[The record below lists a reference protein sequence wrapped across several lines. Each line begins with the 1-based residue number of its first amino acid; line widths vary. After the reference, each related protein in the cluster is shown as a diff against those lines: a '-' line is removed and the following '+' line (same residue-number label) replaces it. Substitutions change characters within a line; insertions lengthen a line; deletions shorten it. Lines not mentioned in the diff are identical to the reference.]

1 MNIYKLGNNN
11 HFPDGLIVTIG
22 MFDGVHMGHKKI
34 LSFLKEKAM
43 EFNLRPVVI
52 TFNKHP
58 RHVLKNDADAFKLLN
73 TEEERHQLLENYG
86 INDVVEIDFTPEIAS
101 LSTYDFSK
109 RYLLGLLNIK
119 ALVLGYDNMF
129 GNKKINDFQRIY
141 ELGKNY
147 NFAIFEASS
156 YVYNDIHV
164 SSTQIR
170 KALDAGDIELVN
182 AMLGYY
188 YFADGCIIK
197 GRQIGRTIGFPTAN
211 IELSNHLKM
220 LPKEGV
226 YATIITL
233 NGSNY
238 IGMANIGTQP
248 TFESYKTTF
257 EIHILNFNGDIYGQS
272 IEVKFIKRIRDI
284 QKFDNAQSLM
294 EQLEHD
300 REQCLQII
308 DKITIE

>member
-1 MNIYKLGNNN
+1 
-11 HFPDGLIVTIG
+11 
-22 MFDGVHMGHKKI
+22 
-34 LSFLKEKAM
+34 M

-226 YATIITL
+226 YATIINL

>member
-11 HFPDGLIVTIG
+11 HFPDDLIVTIG

>member
-1 MNIYKLGNNN
+1 MNIYKLSNNN
-11 HFPDGLIVTIG
+11 HFPDDLIVTIG

-226 YATIITL
+226 YATIIIL

>member
-1 MNIYKLGNNN
+1 MNIYKLDTNN
-11 HFPDGLIVTIG
+11 HFPDDIIATIG

-34 LSFLKEKAM
+34 LSFLKEKATDL
-43 EFNLRPVVI
+43 NLRPIVI

-73 TEEERHQLLENYG
+73 TEEERYQLLENYG
-86 INDVVEIDFTPEIAS
+86 INDVIEIDFTPEIAS

-109 RYLLGLLNIK
+109 RYLLELLNIK

-141 ELGKNY
+141 ELGKDY
-147 NFAIFEASS
+147 NFTIFEASS

-170 KALDAGDIELVN
+170 KALEAGDIELVN

-188 YFADGCIIK
+188 YFAKGCIIK

-211 IELSNHLKM
+211 IELLDHLKM

-226 YATIITL
+226 YATVITL
-233 NGSNY
+233 NGNSY

-272 IEVKFIKRIRDI
+272 IEVKFIKHIRDI

-294 EQLEHD
+294 EQLERD

>member
-170 KALDAGDIELVN
+170 KALEAGDIELVN

>member
-1 MNIYKLGNNN
+1 MNIHKLDNNN
-11 HFPDGLIVTIG
+11 HFPEDLIATIG

-34 LSFLKEKAM
+34 LSFLKAKAT
-43 EFNLRPVVI
+43 ELNLRPIVI

-58 RHVLKNDADAFKLLN
+58 RHVLKNDADTFKLLN
-73 TEEERHQLLENYG
+73 TEEERYQLLENYG

-109 RYLLGLLNIK
+109 RYLLELLNIK
-119 ALVLGYDNMF
+119 GLVLGYDNMF

-147 NFAIFEASS
+147 NFTIFEASS
-156 YVYNDIHV
+156 YIYNDIHV

-170 KALDAGDIELVN
+170 NALNAGKIELVN

-188 YFADGCIIK
+188 YFANGCIIK

-211 IELSNHLKM
+211 IELSDHLKM

-233 NGSNY
+233 NGNSY

-272 IEVKFIKRIRDI
+272 IEVKFIKHIRDI

-294 EQLEHD
+294 EQLEKD
-300 REQCLQII
+300 REQCLEII

>member
-1 MNIYKLGNNN
+1 MNIYKLDNNN
-11 HFPDGLIVTIG
+11 HFPEDLIATIG

-34 LSFLKEKAM
+34 LSFLKAKAT
-43 EFNLRPVVI
+43 ELNLRPIVI

-58 RHVLKNDADAFKLLN
+58 RHVLKNDADTFKLLN
-73 TEEERHQLLENYG
+73 TEEERYQLLENYG

-109 RYLLGLLNIK
+109 RYLLELLNIK
-119 ALVLGYDNMF
+119 GLVLGYDNMF

-147 NFAIFEASS
+147 NFTIFEASS
-156 YVYNDIHV
+156 YIYNDIHV

-170 KALDAGDIELVN
+170 NALNAGKIELVN

-188 YFADGCIIK
+188 YFANGCIIK

-211 IELSNHLKM
+211 IELSDHLKM

-233 NGSNY
+233 NGNSY

-272 IEVKFIKRIRDI
+272 IEVKFIKHIRDI

-294 EQLEHD
+294 EQLEKD
-300 REQCLQII
+300 REQCLEII

>member
-1 MNIYKLGNNN
+1 MNIYKLDNN
-11 HFPDGLIVTIG
+11 HFPEDLIATIG

-34 LSFLKEKAM
+34 LSFLKAKAT
-43 EFNLRPVVI
+43 ELNLRPIVI

-58 RHVLKNDADAFKLLN
+58 RHVLKNDADTFKLLN
-73 TEEERHQLLENYG
+73 TEEERYQLLENYG

-109 RYLLGLLNIK
+109 RYLLELLNIK
-119 ALVLGYDNMF
+119 GLVLGYDNMF

-147 NFAIFEASS
+147 NFTIFEASS
-156 YVYNDIHV
+156 YIYNDIHV

-170 KALDAGDIELVN
+170 NALNAGKIELVN

-188 YFADGCIIK
+188 YFANGCIIK

-211 IELSNHLKM
+211 IELSDHLKM

-233 NGSNY
+233 NGNSY

-272 IEVKFIKRIRDI
+272 IEVKFIKHIRDI

-294 EQLEHD
+294 EQLEKD
-300 REQCLQII
+300 REQCLEII

>member
-1 MNIYKLGNNN
+1 MNIYKLDNN
-11 HFPDGLIVTIG
+11 HFPEDLIVTIG

-34 LSFLKEKAM
+34 LSFLKEKAT
-43 EFNLRPVVI
+43 ELNLRLVVI

-73 TEEERHQLLENYG
+73 TEEERYQLLESYG

-109 RYLLGLLNIK
+109 RYLLELLNIK

-129 GNKKINDFQRIY
+129 GNKKINDFYRIY
-141 ELGKNY
+141 ELGQVY
-147 NFAIFEASS
+147 NFTIFEASS
-156 YVYNDIHV
+156 YVYKGIHV
-164 SSTQIR
+164 SSTQVR
-170 KALDAGDIELVN
+170 KALDAGNIELVN
-182 AMLGYY
+182 SMLGYY
-188 YFADGCIIK
+188 YFAKGCIIK

-211 IELSNHLKM
+211 IELSDHLKM

-233 NGSNY
+233 NGNSY

-257 EIHILNFNGDIYGQS
+257 EIHILNFSGDIYGQS
-272 IEVKFIKRIRDI
+272 IEVQFIKRVRDI
-284 QKFDNAQSLM
+284 QKFDTAQSLM
-294 EQLEHD
+294 EQLEKD
-300 REQCLQII
+300 KEQCLQII

>member
-1 MNIYKLGNNN
+1 MNIYKLDNNN
-11 HFPDGLIVTIG
+11 HFPEDLIATIG

-34 LSFLKEKAM
+34 LSFLKAKAT
-43 EFNLRPVVI
+43 ELNLCPIVI

-58 RHVLKNDADAFKLLN
+58 RHVLKNDADTFKLLN
-73 TEEERHQLLENYG
+73 TEEERYQLLENYG

-109 RYLLGLLNIK
+109 RYLLELLNIK
-119 ALVLGYDNMF
+119 GLVLGYDNMF

-147 NFAIFEASS
+147 NFTIFEASS
-156 YVYNDIHV
+156 YIYNDIHV

-170 KALDAGDIELVN
+170 NALNAGKIELVN

-188 YFADGCIIK
+188 YFANGCIIK

-211 IELSNHLKM
+211 IELSDHLKM

-233 NGSNY
+233 NGNSY

-272 IEVKFIKRIRDI
+272 IEVKFIKHIRDI

-294 EQLEHD
+294 EQLEKD
-300 REQCLQII
+300 REQCLEII